1 MEHDGIESSEIGQLG
16 QSELDG
22 IGRSGLGMSE
32 FDMSSPLN
40 YGTPSSNNPVGSQVR
55 SSYRYDHI
63 RTFLFREHQS
73 ETDLILVICNEF
85 ASSKSVPI

>member
-1 MEHDGIESSEIGQLG
+1 MFRMEHDGIESSEIGQLG

-55 SSYRYDHI
+55 
-63 RTFLFREHQS
+63 FC
-73 ETDLILVICNEF
+73 ILMEYYLH
-85 ASSKSVPI
+85 

>member
-55 SSYRYDHI
+55 
-63 RTFLFREHQS
+63 FLF
-73 ETDLILVICNEF
+73 
-85 ASSKSVPI
+85 

>member
-55 SSYRYDHI
+55 ASYIFTI
-63 RTFLFREHQS
+63 RTFLFRVHQS
-73 ETDLILVICNEF
+73 ETVLILVICNVF
-85 ASSKSVPI
+85 ASFKLAPI

>member
-55 SSYRYDHI
+55 SS
-63 RTFLFREHQS
+63 
-73 ETDLILVICNEF
+73 
-85 ASSKSVPI
+85 

>member
-55 SSYRYDHI
+55 
-63 RTFLFREHQS
+63 LFQ
-73 ETDLILVICNEF
+73 DLIGQFGTFYLGYTNQKP
-85 ASSKSVPI
+85 S

>member
-40 YGTPSSNNPVGSQVR
+40 YGTPSSNNPVGSQVGA
-55 SSYRYDHI
+55 SNI
-63 RTFLFREHQS
+63 FTFRTFLSRVHQS
-73 ETDLILVICNEF
+73 ETVLILVICNVF
-85 ASSKSVPI
+85 ASFKLAPI

>member
-55 SSYRYDHI
+55 
-63 RTFLFREHQS
+63 F
-73 ETDLILVICNEF
+73 
-85 ASSKSVPI
+85 SKNI

>member
-1 MEHDGIESSEIGQLG
+1 MEHDGVESSEIGQLG

-55 SSYRYDHI
+55 PVRY
-63 RTFLFREHQS
+63 
-73 ETDLILVICNEF
+73 
-85 ASSKSVPI
+85 

>member
-55 SSYRYDHI
+55 RSDWSI
-63 RTFLFREHQS
+63 WKILFRVPQS
-73 ETDLILVICNEF
+73 ETVLILVICNEF
-85 ASSKSVPI
+85 ASSKLVPI